1 MMRVTLESIA
11 LFLVPFGAYALW
23 VAMARRFGFDSPAFS
38 HVATYLAAA
47 GLILVALSF
56 ITLGIFAERHQD
68 AYVPAHMENGQ
79 LIEGQFK

>member
-1 MMRVTLESIA
+1 MMRTMLESIL
-11 LFLVPFGAYALW
+11 LFLVPFGVYALW
-23 VAMARRFGFDSPAFS
+23 VALARRFGIDSPAFS
-38 HVATYLAAA
+38 QVVTYLAAV

>member
-1 MMRVTLESIA
+1 MMRTMLESIL
-11 LFLVPFGAYALW
+11 LFLVPFGCYALW
-23 VAMARRFGFDSPAFS
+23 VALARRFGFDSPAFS
-38 HVATYLAAA
+38 QVVTYLAAV

>member
-1 MMRVTLESIA
+1 MMRTMLESIL
-11 LFLVPFGAYALW
+11 LFLVPFGVYALW
-23 VAMARRFGFDSPAFS
+23 VALARRFGFDSPAFS
-38 HVATYLAAA
+38 QVATYLAAL

>member
-1 MMRVTLESIA
+1 MMRTMLESIL
-11 LFLVPFGAYALW
+11 LFLVPFGVYALW
-23 VAMARRFGFDSPAFS
+23 VALARRFGFDSPAFS
-38 HVATYLAAA
+38 QVVAYLAAA

>member
-1 MMRVTLESIA
+1 V
-11 LFLVPFGAYALW
+11 
-23 VAMARRFGFDSPAFS
+23 
-38 HVATYLAAA
+38 